1 MIKKYQDFIKNKL
14 NIFTVC
20 SATRRFKNN
29 VKGILIILTVIMV
42 ISSITIPSLANEIE
56 QAKDVKTSLEKKK
69 QATELRL
76 RELEEEKGDILK
88 YIEKLDGELN
98 RLSEEITIL
107 NQDIELA
114 NTDLE
119 TAREELE
126 LARLTEEN
134 QYTIMKKRIQYM
146 YENGETEYLDVIMK
160 SESIFDLLNHVEYM
174 SKITEYDNGL
184 LERYKNL
191 KEDVIVKE
199 KIIKETLAKLNDL
212 RDELT
217 FEQETVEHLVSEK
230 NNELTK
236 YNASIEETEALTQE
250 YDSKIIEQ
258 EVLIEEL
265 IETELIRIEAERKA
279 EEERKR
285 KEEERKQE
293 ERKQKEEEERKR
305 KEEEERKRKE
315 EEERKRQDQANDNG
329 SSDNGSSD
337 NDSSDN
343 GSSDNDSSDNSSS
356 NNGSSNN
363 GSSDYSNNSNNNNSG
378 SNSSASAG
386 DLIWP
391 VPSSGRITS
400 KFGIREQP
408 TAGASTNHKGIDIG
422 APTGT
427 DIVASA
433 SGSVVIAAYSV
444 SAGNYIML
452 SHGNGIYTVYMHCSK
467 LYVSVGDEVK
477 RGERIALVGSTG
489 FSTGPHLHFGIL
501 INGTYVNPENYVK
514 Y

>member
-1 MIKKYQDFIKNKL
+1 MKKKYQNFMKNKL
-14 NIFTVC
+14 SKIAVSGT
-20 SATRRFKNN
+20 TKRLKNK

-42 ISSITIPSLANEIE
+42 ISSVTIPSFANEIE
-56 QAKDVKTSLEKKK
+56 QAKDEKTSLEKKK
-69 QATELRL
+69 EETELRL
-76 RELEEEKGDILK
+76 SELEKEKGDILK

-98 RLSEEITIL
+98 RLSEEINIL
-107 NQDIELA
+107 NQDIRLA
-114 NTDLE
+114 ATDLE

-174 SKITEYDNGL
+174 SKITEYDNSL
-184 LERYKNL
+184 LERYKAI
-191 KEDVIVKE
+191 KEDVIE
-199 KIIKETLAKLNDL
+199 KETILEEKLATLNDL
-212 RDELT
+212 KDELT

-230 NNELTK
+230 NEELVK
-236 YNASIEETEALTQE
+236 YNESISETEALTDE
-250 YDSKIIEQ
+250 YNSKILEQ
-258 EVLIEEL
+258 EELIEEL
-265 IETELIRIEAERKA
+265 IEAERLRIEAERKA

-285 KEEERKQE
+285 KEEE
-293 ERKQKEEEERKR
+293 ERKR
-305 KEEEERKRKE
+305 RE
-315 EEERKRQDQANDNG
+315 EEERKRQEQENNNASTNN
-329 SSDNGSSD
+329 SATNHS
-337 NDSSDN
+337 NDSDR
-343 GSSDNDSSDNSSS
+343 DD
-356 NNGSSNN
+356 
-363 GSSDYSNNSNNNNSG
+363 SG
-378 SNSSASAG
+378 SNSSTSAG

-400 KFGIREQP
+400 VFGYREQP
-408 TAGASTNHKGIDIG
+408 TAGASTYHKGIDIG

-433 SGSVVIAAYSV
+433 RGTVIISTYSV

-467 LYVSVGDEVK
+467 LYVSVGDEVS

-489 FSTGPHLHFGIL
+489 FSTGPHLHFGVS
-501 INGTYVNPENYVK
+501 INGTYVDPQDYVS